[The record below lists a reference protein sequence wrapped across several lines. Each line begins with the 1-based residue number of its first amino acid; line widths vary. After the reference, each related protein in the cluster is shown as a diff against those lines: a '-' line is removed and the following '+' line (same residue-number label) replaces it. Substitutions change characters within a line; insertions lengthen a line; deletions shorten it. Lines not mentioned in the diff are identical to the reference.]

1 MEDFEPKQWFT
12 YIEKL
17 LDNTLIAI
25 AEGRLE
31 FNRETISTIEQQ
43 SIERLG
49 EVMGPQY
56 LQVLIETLPDRRP
69 DILQKYP
76 SARNP
81 LSEGGEDSSTHSP
94 TV

>member
-1 MEDFEPKQWFT
+1 MTESEPIQWFT

-31 FNRETISTIEQQ
+31 FNREVIDTITQQ
-43 SIERLG
+43 SVERLG
-49 EVMGPQY
+49 KVIGPQY

-81 LSEGGEDSSTHSP
+81 LSEGGEDPSIPS
-94 TV
+94 